1 MMTRTKDYII
11 DNLVENMTTDFG
23 AGLILGGAN
32 EIVGLIAT
40 FAFKLIGFSAKTI
53 QVSQGYILLVS
64 LGLFLIIFGGTA
76 IHDFWKAQRQI
87 TTLENNKGVDD
98 TND

>member
-1 MMTRTKDYII
+1 MTKTKDTII
-11 DNLVENMTTDFG
+11 ENLARNMATDLE

-40 FAFKLIGFSAKTI
+40 FAFKLIGFSAKAI
-53 QVSQGYILLVS
+53 RVSQGYILLMS
-64 LGLFLIIFGGTA
+64 LGLFLVIFGGAA

-87 TTLENNKGVDD
+87 NELEDEDD
-98 TND
+98 